1 MPSAQPAGDRLR
13 APTVR
18 DAKGVAALRRAR
30 EQADLGVPESSAEDV
45 RAEWEGVDLEH
56 DAWLV
61 EGGPAGVAA
70 YALVSGADVL
80 VAVHPA
86 VTGYGY
92 GTLMRA
98 TAERR
103 AHERGFRVVRQF
115 VPGTDTAARVL
126 LLEAG
131 WWPVHHYFRL
141 RAELRQVSQ
150 PPSVLTRRFAPER
163 DAEEVWHLVQGA
175 YAGVEGFLRQSLE
188 GWLATGVEKPDFD
201 PDLWLLLHDAKG
213 IVGAA
218 LGERGGRGE
227 SRTGLITTVTVA
239 PRARGRG
246 QGRTLV
252 ALLLAAFRA
261 KKLRYAEAA
270 AHGPTAAAARVFE
283 SAGMQVVRTTERWE
297 KVVGV

>member
-1 MPSAQPAGDRLR
+1 MPTAQPAGDRLR

-18 DAKGVAALRRAR
+18 
-30 EQADLGVPESSAEDV
+30 
-45 RAEWEGVDLEH
+45 
-56 DAWLV
+56 
-61 EGGPAGVAA
+61 
-70 YALVSGADVL
+70 ADVL
-80 VAVHPA
+80 VAVHPE
-86 VTGYGY
+86 VTGYG
-92 GTLMRA
+92 TLLRA

-103 AHERGFRVVRQF
+103 AHERGFRLVRQF

-131 WWPVHHYFRL
+131 WWPVHHYFSL
-141 RAELRQVSQ
+141 RAELRHVPQ

-175 YAGVEGFLRQSLE
+175 SSGVDGFLRQSLE

-213 IVGAA
+213 TVGAA
-218 LGERGGRGE
+218 LGERGGRGD
-227 SRTGLITTVTVA
+227 SRTGLITTVAVA
-239 PRARGRG
+239 PRARRRG

-261 KKLRYAEAA
+261 KQLRYAEAA

-297 KVVGV
+297 TVVGV